1 MVWAEAGYRAA
12 ILDFTSQIPEFG
24 MVRSKCWA
32 LTQLS
37 SARIWPME
45 EQYHRAPPIRIS
57 KVQNR
62 QTYVLTYSQNKLQ
75 LKFEDDVIYYDMT
88 TILVTYL
95 TYVAEKLR
103 I

>member
-1 MVWAEAGYRAA
+1 MVWAEAGCRAA

-45 EQYHRAPPIRIS
+45 EQYHWAPPIRIS

-62 QTYVLTYSQNKLQ
+62 QTYVLTYSQNKVQ
-75 LKFEDDVIYYDMT
+75 LKFEDDVSYDMT
-88 TILVTYL
+88 TILVTY
-95 TYVAEKLR
+95 VAEKLR